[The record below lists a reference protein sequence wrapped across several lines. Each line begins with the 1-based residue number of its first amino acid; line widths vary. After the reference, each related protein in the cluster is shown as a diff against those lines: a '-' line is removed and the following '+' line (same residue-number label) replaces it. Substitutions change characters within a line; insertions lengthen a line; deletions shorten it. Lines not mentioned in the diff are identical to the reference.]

1 MSKLSVLQNA
11 HVVDS
16 KPFPHICIENALP
29 RKIYKELAES
39 FPESLVTG
47 TTPHDGGVT
56 YRYKSN
62 PALIDRKI
70 PNIWQ
75 EFFEY
80 HTSQE
85 YFDSCVNL
93 FEPYLERD
101 YPGLLDQLYDGKATV
116 RDVDNTGRYVTDC
129 QFVVHEPVAESTT
142 TRTPHVDNPVEI
154 YAGLLYMKQPNDL
167 STGGDFT
174 LHETNSPIMEVN
186 KTLGRQV
193 ADNIHVPVKKV
204 TYQANTFCMFLNV
217 PNSVHS
223 VSPRHGATV
232 RRRSI
237 NIIGEFNN
245 SGRMWKVKE
254 IKNK

>member
-85 YFDSCVNL
+85 
-93 FEPYLERD
+93 
-101 YPGLLDQLYDGKATV
+101 
-116 RDVDNTGRYVTDC
+116 
-129 QFVVHEPVAESTT
+129 
-142 TRTPHVDNPVEI
+142 
-154 YAGLLYMKQPNDL
+154 
-167 STGGDFT
+167 
-174 LHETNSPIMEVN
+174 
-186 KTLGRQV
+186 
-193 ADNIHVPVKKV
+193 
-204 TYQANTFCMFLNV
+204 
-217 PNSVHS
+217 
-223 VSPRHGATV
+223 
-232 RRRSI
+232 
-237 NIIGEFNN
+237 
-245 SGRMWKVKE
+245 
-254 IKNK
+254 